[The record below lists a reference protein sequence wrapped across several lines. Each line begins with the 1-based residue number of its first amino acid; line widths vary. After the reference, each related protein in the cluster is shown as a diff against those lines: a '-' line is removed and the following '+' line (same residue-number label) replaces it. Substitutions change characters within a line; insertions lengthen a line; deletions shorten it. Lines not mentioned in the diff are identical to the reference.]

1 MLWLLLFAPLALILE
16 HAGAPAPAIF
26 FCAAIAIV
34 PIASLI
40 VAGTESIAHVT
51 GPAIGGLLNATFGN
65 LPELIIALVALRSGL
80 VEMVRASLVGA
91 LLANLLLG
99 LGMSFLLGGLRFHFQ
114 DYNPVAA
121 RAYASMMLL
130 AVISMALP
138 SAFHRF
144 FGAEAGFEHA
154 AVLDKSVAGVLLL
167 TYGLYLVYQLRT
179 HKEAFAE
186 EAPAAAGKP
195 ADEAHGPHWSTARA
209 AGTLVGASVAA
220 AWLSEILVGAAEET
234 GHALGM
240 SPTFI
245 GLILLASVGGAAEIG
260 SAIAMGRKNK
270 MDLSVGIAMGSCIQI
285 ALFVAPLLVLVGGL
299 IGPGPFT
306 LTFNRGE
313 MGCLFISVLLGGLV
327 ASDGRSTWFKG
338 VQLLAVYVMLA
349 AVCYL
354 VPAAATA
361 P

>member
-1 MLWLLLFAPLALILE
+1 M
-16 HAGAPAPAIF
+16 
-26 FCAAIAIV
+26 
-34 PIASLI
+34 
-40 VAGTESIAHVT
+40 
-51 GPAIGGLLNATFGN
+51 
-65 LPELIIALVALRSGL
+65 
-80 VEMVRASLVGA
+80 
-91 LLANLLLG
+91 
-99 LGMSFLLGGLRFHFQ
+99 
-114 DYNPVAA
+114 
-121 RAYASMMLL
+121 
-130 AVISMALP
+130 
-138 SAFHRF
+138 
-144 FGAEAGFEHA
+144 
-154 AVLDKSVAGVLLL
+154 
-167 TYGLYLVYQLRT
+167 
-179 HKEAFAE
+179 
-186 EAPAAAGKP
+186 
-195 ADEAHGPHWSTARA
+195 
-209 AGTLVGASVAA
+209 
-220 AWLSEILVGAAEET
+220 GAAEET
-234 GHALGM
+234 GHSLGM

-285 ALFVAPLLVLVGGL
+285 ALFVAPLLVLIGGL